1 MRYRALDE
9 NGDYSFGQGQGN
21 FLVNSPACVAQAVNT
36 RLLLLTGEWFL
47 DVTDGTPYAEK
58 ILGKSNQL
66 TRDAAIRARILGTPN
81 VTEIVEY
88 ASSVDAARALAVTA
102 TINTAFGQTTVTA
115 LL

>member
-9 NGDYSFGQGQGN
+9 NGDYTFGQGNGN
-21 FLVNSPACVAQAVNT
+21 FLVNSPACVAQAVKT

-47 DVTDGTPYAEK
+47 DTADGTPYAED

-66 TRDAAIRARILGTPN
+66 TRDSVIRARILGTEG

-88 ASSVDAARALAVTA
+88 ESSLSPNRDFTVTA
-102 TINTAFGQTTVTA
+102 RINTAFGQTTVTTT
-115 LL
+115 L